1 MRSRK
6 NKAEEHVDSHRWII
20 SYADFITLLFA
31 FFVVMY
37 AISSVNIS
45 KYKSLSEGMKSAFD
59 KKDQNKAIKS
69 SQTIK
74 DGPEEKKVN
83 GSYNDGLDELSKSL
97 SDLEDGNYKIN
108 RQDGWIELQIK
119 AGSLF
124 DSGEADLKGEALI
137 KLMQL
142 ADKLKNYPNPVVIEG
157 YTDNLPIQ
165 TPQYPSN
172 WELSATRAATVGRIL
187 NGYGIDTGRILV
199 TGYGDQYPVSDNTT
213 EAGRSLNR
221 RVNIIIAANRK
232 VDRLINP
239 ELGQTHTIS
248 VGTNFNAVP
257 VPLKLDDTKQKL
269 NDTEQKKPKKE
280 SK

>member
-1 MRSRK
+1 MRSRR
-6 NKAEEHVDSHRWII
+6 NKTEEHVDNHRWVI

-45 KYKSLSEGMKSAFD
+45 KYKSLSDGMKSAFD
-59 KKDQNKAIKS
+59 NKDKSKATQS
-69 SQTIK
+69 TDTIK
-74 DGPEEKKVN
+74 DGPEEKKTK
-83 GSYNDGLDELSKSL
+83 GTYNDGLDELSKSL

-124 DSGEADLKGEALI
+124 DSGEADLKAEALI
-137 KLMQL
+137 KLMQV
-142 ADKLKNYPNPVVIEG
+142 AEKLKKYSYPVVIEG

-187 NGYGIDTGRILV
+187 NGYGINPGRILV
-199 TGYGDQYPVSDNTT
+199 TGYGDQYPVSDNLTDT
-213 EAGRSLNR
+213 GRSLNR
-221 RVNIIIAANRK
+221 RVNIIIGMNRQI
-232 VDRLINP
+232 DRLINP
-239 ELGQTHTIS
+239 ELGQSHNIS
-248 VGTNFNAVP
+248 VGSSATT
-257 VPLKLDDTKQKL
+257 VPLKLQDT
-269 NDTEQKKPKKE
+269 DKKGLK
-280 SK
+280 

>member
-1 MRSRK
+1 MKSRR
-6 NKAEEHVDSHRWII
+6 NKTEEHVDNHRWVV

-37 AISSVNIS
+37 AISSVNVS

-59 KKDQNKAIKS
+59 KKDKNKATQS
-69 SQTIK
+69 TDTIK
-74 DGPEEKKVN
+74 DGPEEKKTPGV
-83 GSYNDGLDELSKSL
+83 YNDGLDDLNKSL

-124 DSGEADLKGEALI
+124 DSGEADLKPEAII

-142 ADKLKNYPNPVVIEG
+142 AEKIKTYSYPVVIEG
-157 YTDNLPIQ
+157 YTDNVPIQ

-172 WELSATRAATVGRIL
+172 WELSAFRAASVGRIL
-187 NGYGIDTGRILV
+187 NGFGIDTGRILV
-199 TGYGDQYPVSDNTT
+199 TGYGDQYPISDNLT
-213 EAGRSLNR
+213 ELGRSMNR

-232 VDRLINP
+232 IDRLINP
-239 ELGQTHTIS
+239 ELGQTHNIS
-248 VGTNFNAVP
+248 IGANPVA
-257 VPLKLDDTKQKL
+257 VPLKPQDKG
-269 NDTEQKKPKKE
+269 KKE
-280 SK
+280 LK

>member
-1 MRSRK
+1 MKSRR
-6 NKAEEHVDSHRWII
+6 NKAEEHIDSHRWVV

-37 AISSVNIS
+37 AISSVNVS
-45 KYKSLSEGMKSAFD
+45 KYKSLSDGMKTAFD
-59 KKDQNKAIKS
+59 KKDKSKAVQS
-69 SQTIK
+69 SELTK
-74 DGPEEKKVN
+74 EGPEETVTQ
-83 GSYNDGLDELSKSL
+83 GTYNDGLDELSKSL

-124 DSGEADLKGEALI
+124 DSGEAELKAEALI
-137 KLMQL
+137 KLMRL
-142 ADKLKNYPNPVVIEG
+142 AEKISKYPYPVVIEG
-157 YTDNLPIQ
+157 YTDNMPIE

-199 TGYGDQYPVSDNTT
+199 TGYGDQYPISTNMT
-213 EAGRSLNR
+213 EEGRSLNR

-232 VDRLINP
+232 IDRLINP
-239 ELGQTHTIS
+239 EMGQVHSIS
-248 VGTNFNAVP
+248 TGNAIVNS
-257 VPLKLDDTKQKL
+257 PLKPQD
-269 NDTEQKKPKKE
+269 KKPQDEKKKE
-280 SK
+280 IK

>member
-1 MRSRK
+1 MKSRR
-6 NKAEEHVDSHRWII
+6 NKTEEHVDNHRWVI

-45 KYKSLSEGMKSAFD
+45 KYKSLSEGMKSAFN
-59 KKDQNKAIKS
+59 KKDKSKATQS
-69 SQTIK
+69 TDTLK
-74 DGPEEKKVN
+74 DGPEEKKTK
-83 GSYNDGLDELSKSL
+83 GTYNDGLDELNKSL

-124 DSGEADLKGEALI
+124 DSGEADLKPEALV

-142 ADKLKNYPNPVVIEG
+142 ADKIKKYTYPVVIEG
-157 YTDNLPIQ
+157 YTDNIPIE

-172 WELSATRAATVGRIL
+172 WELSAARAATVGRIL

-199 TGYGDQYPVSDNTT
+199 TGYGDQYPVSDNLT

-221 RVNIIIAANRK
+221 RVNIIIATDRK
-232 VDRLINP
+232 IDRLINP
-239 ELGQTHTIS
+239 DMGQIHNVGIGATAIS
-248 VGTNFNAVP
+248 
-257 VPLKLDDTKQKL
+257 VPLKLQDT
-269 NDTEQKKPKKE
+269 DKKE
-280 SK
+280 LK

>member
-1 MRSRK
+1 MKSRR
-6 NKAEEHVDSHRWII
+6 NKPEEHVDNHRWVV

-45 KYKSLSEGMKSAFD
+45 KYKSLSDGMKSAFD
-59 KKDQNKAIKS
+59 KKDKNKATQS
-69 SQTIK
+69 TDVMK
-74 DGPEEKKVN
+74 DGPEEKKTK
-83 GSYNDGLDELSKSL
+83 GTYNDGLDELSKSL
-97 SDLEDGNYKIN
+97 ATLEDGNYKIN

-124 DSGEADLKGEALI
+124 DSGEAELKPEALI

-142 ADKLKNYPNPVVIEG
+142 AEKIKTYPYPVVIEG
-157 YTDNLPIQ
+157 YTDNVPIE

-199 TGYGDQYPVSDNTT
+199 TGYGDQYPISDNLT
-213 EAGRSLNR
+213 EVGRSLNR

-232 VDRLINP
+232 IDRLINP
-239 ELGQTHTIS
+239 EMGQTHNVSFGAPLLT
-248 VGTNFNAVP
+248 A
-257 VPLKLDDTKQKL
+257 PLKQQDT
-269 NDTEQKKPKKE
+269 DKKE
-280 SK
+280 LK

>member
-1 MRSRK
+1 MISRR
-6 NKAEEHVDSHRWII
+6 NKTEEHVDNHRWVI

-59 KKDQNKAIKS
+59 KKDKSKATQS
-69 SQTIK
+69 TDVIK
-74 DGPEEKKVN
+74 DGPEEKKTK
-83 GSYNDGLDELSKSL
+83 GTYNDGLDDLNKSL

-124 DSGEADLKGEALI
+124 DSGEADLKPEALV
-137 KLMQL
+137 KLMQI
-142 ADKLKNYPNPVVIEG
+142 AAKLKNHPFPVVIEG
-157 YTDNLPIQ
+157 YTDNLPIE

-199 TGYGDQYPVSDNTT
+199 TGYGDQYPVSDNATA
-213 EAGRSLNR
+213 AGRSLNR
-221 RVNIIIAANRK
+221 RVNIIIATNRQI
-232 VDRLINP
+232 DRLINP
-239 ELGQTHTIS
+239 ELGQTHNVSI
-248 VGTNFNAVP
+248 GTTSIA
-257 VPLKLDDTKQKL
+257 VPLKQQ
-269 NDTEQKKPKKE
+269 NTEKKE
-280 SK
+280 VKK